1 MQLPTLQTEHAVPEL
16 SREEVQRRLNDPGIV
31 LVNVLPR
38 AAFAHQ
44 RIPRSVSL
52 PVEDIPARASEVLP
66 DPEREIAVYCG
77 GFS

>member
-1 MQLPTLQTEHAVPEL
+1 MQLPTLPTEHAVPEV
-16 SREEVQRRLNDPGIV
+16 SREEVQRRLNDPDLV

-38 AAFAHQ
+38 AGFAHQ

-52 PVEDIPARASEVLP
+52 PVEEIPARAREVLP
-66 DPEREIAVYCG
+66 DREREIAVYCG